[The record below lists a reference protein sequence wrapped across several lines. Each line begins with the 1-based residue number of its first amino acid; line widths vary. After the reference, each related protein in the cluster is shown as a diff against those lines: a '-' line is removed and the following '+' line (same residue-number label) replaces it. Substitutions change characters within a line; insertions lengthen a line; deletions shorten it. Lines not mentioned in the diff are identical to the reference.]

1 MIFREVEDH
10 DLIGRA
16 RRGEVEAYNLLVL
29 RREKRVVN
37 CLPRLGF
44 AVAQQEPCP
53 RLILDRDFRRT
64 DLAVVL
70 PKTA

>member
-1 MIFREVEDH
+1 
-10 DLIGRA
+10 
-16 RRGEVEAYNLLVL
+16 VEAYNPLVL

-64 DLAVVL
+64 DLAMVL